1 MKPLLIGAAHPGTAA
16 IIVGFIILALIGVG
30 IVSVIYMT
38 GRGAKKV
45 VDAATHH
52 NEHPS
57 GS

>member
-1 MKPLLIGAAHPGTAA
+1 MAPLLIGAARHGTVD
-16 IIVGFIILALIGVG
+16 IVVGFIILALIGVG